1 MNKFIKIGI
10 IIGTSLLSIAL
21 YAALCISL
29 YNHRIIDS
37 KENDVVAII
46 TEHEY
51 QAQYTTRVIRS
62 AGKFTYFSNINHPA
76 QYKLKYTVNFN
87 NNQYYETESVSKE
100 YYNNHKDG
108 QKIEAIFLQEFRAD
122 GTETYKIY
130 LAR

>member
-62 AGKFTYFSNINHPA
+62 AGKFTYFSNNH
-76 QYKLKYTVNFN
+76 
-87 NNQYYETESVSKE
+87 YYETESVSKE